1 MARVRIWTVEPDYD
15 PKSLKSLVDSLAAS
29 LKFSDLSVQT
39 AGSKRFLMPNR
50 QGKESLNGKL
60 QKAVRDYLK
69 QDDYV
74 IFFFDNDSLGAA
86 RQQIQELKALV
97 NQIKQIVATPGFAG
111 KVFFAPGVQELE
123 SRLWRVHLGIED
135 PDRAARMD
143 YAEAQ
148 FRQLCAS
155 RGLDWDAMTETDRE
169 QFVDDL
175 IHEDRECSQ

>member
-1 MARVRIWTVEPDYD
+1 MARVRIWTVEPNYD
-15 PKSLKSLVDSLAAS
+15 PKALKSLVDSLAAN
-29 LKFSDLSVQT
+29 LKFNDLSVQT
-39 AGSKRFLMPNR
+39 ADSKGFLMPNKK
-50 QGKESLNGKL
+50 GKESLNGKL
-60 QKAVRDYLK
+60 QKAIRDYLK
-69 QDDYV
+69 QDDYI
-74 IFFFDNDSLGAA
+74 IFFFDNDSSTSA
-86 RQQIQELKALV
+86 RQQIQELKTLI
-97 NQIKQIVATPGFAG
+97 NQIKQIVAAPGFAG

-123 SRLWRVHLGIED
+123 SRLWRAHLRIED